1 VLIPDHENPNHKK
14 RAIFKNLLYLNY
26 INMVHVSALSFCVRV
41 CIRALFTHKSR
52 KRLLSLFD
60 DECAFFFFFLF
71 FEEKKDLM
79 LFFLL
84 FCIMNPEG
92 EKEEKGRTKLKKFL
106 LRNQPSSRAR
116 RVCALSLSLLSLS
129 ALSALSKVCSSL
141 DIIHF
146 PSEYIYLPRSFLLLL
161 AHGKGKGR
169 SHRDPT
175 TSPARAH
182 VRKTHAR
189 YINIM
194 SSGSI
199 ATTTTTTATMV
210 SSSSSRKFNQ
220 QKSSSATIGRPTR
233 RTTPLRTSAASS
245 IKTYTVNA
253 AQKEVNLQK
262 VIENLCEGKD
272 LSEDE
277 AFEAM
282 EALLDASENQI
293 AAFLVLLRAKG
304 ETSSEMAGLARA
316 MQSRAL
322 QVNAGDDVLDI
333 VGTGGDSA
341 GTVNISTG
349 SCVLAAAAGAKV
361 AKHGSRSVSSLCG
374 SADVLEALGVA
385 VEIGPEAIEKC
396 VKEVGMGFMFAPRF
410 HPAMAKV
417 SPVRK
422 SLKVRTAFNLLGPML
437 NPAHSKYALVG
448 VYSTGIQKLMAD
460 SFMRLGMKKA
470 LIVHS
475 MGLDELTPCG
485 PADVMEVSKDGV
497 KTYTFEP
504 SKVGIKKCELKDLA
518 GGDAQLNAKILREA
532 LGGETGP
539 VAETLILN
547 AGVAMA
553 AAEQA
558 ASVEEGIAMCRE
570 AHKAGKGGEKLDS
583 WVQLTQECAKA
594 GL

>member
-1 VLIPDHENPNHKK
+1 
-14 RAIFKNLLYLNY
+14 
-26 INMVHVSALSFCVRV
+26 M
-41 CIRALFTHKSR
+41 
-52 KRLLSLFD
+52 
-60 DECAFFFFFLF
+60 
-71 FEEKKDLM
+71 
-79 LFFLL
+79 
-84 FCIMNPEG
+84 
-92 EKEEKGRTKLKKFL
+92 
-106 LRNQPSSRAR
+106 SSSS
-116 RVCALSLSLLSLS
+116 SLSVL
-129 ALSALSKVCSSL
+129 
-141 DIIHF
+141 
-146 PSEYIYLPRSFLLLL
+146 
-161 AHGKGKGR
+161 
-169 SHRDPT
+169 
-175 TSPARAH
+175 
-182 VRKTHAR
+182 
-189 YINIM
+189 M
-194 SSGSI
+194 SSHLITKRG
-199 ATTTTTTATMV
+199 AMTTTTTTSSSESS
-210 SSSSSRKFNQ
+210 SSSSSRKLVGAHQHHRKF
-220 QKSSSATIGRPTR
+220 SSSSSSSSSSRQK
-233 RTTPLRTSAASS
+233 RTTTTASS
-245 IKTYTVNA
+245 SIRTHSVHA
-253 AQKEVNLQK
+253 AKQEINLQK

-272 LSEDE
+272 LSENE

-316 MQSRAL
+316 MQSRAV

-448 VYSTGIQKLMAD
+448 VYSTDIQRLMAD

-518 GGDAQLNAKILREA
+518 GGDAKLNAKILREA

-570 AHKAGKGGEKLDS
+570 AHKTGKGGEKLDS
-583 WVQLTQECAKA
+583 WIQLTQECKKA

>member
-1 VLIPDHENPNHKK
+1 MVSLTLGKQKK
-14 RAIFKNLLYLNY
+14 TRNQKQKRD
-26 INMVHVSALSFCVRV
+26 VCVS
-41 CIRALFTHKSR
+41 
-52 KRLLSLFD
+52 LSLR
-60 DECAFFFFFLF
+60 ARVS
-71 FEEKKDLM
+71 
-79 LFFLL
+79 L
-84 FCIMNPEG
+84 FC
-92 EKEEKGRTKLKKFL
+92 
-106 LRNQPSSRAR
+106 S
-116 RVCALSLSLLSLS
+116 LSLSFVHLL
-129 ALSALSKVCSSL
+129 SL

-146 PSEYIYLPRSFLLLL
+146 PQNIYLTAPSSSSSKEDHIETQLPPPRALT
-161 AHGKGKGR
+161 HIRKHTHTR
-169 SHRDPT
+169 SI
-175 TSPARAH
+175 
-182 VRKTHAR
+182 
-189 YINIM
+189 YINIIM

-199 ATTTTTTATMV
+199 ATTTTATTMV

-220 QKSSSATIGRPTR
+220 QKSSSSTIRRPTR
-233 RTTPLRTSAASS
+233 RTTPLRTSAAAAS

>member
-1 VLIPDHENPNHKK
+1 MSSSSLSVLMSSHLITK
-14 RAIFKNLLYLNY
+14 RA
-26 INMVHVSALSFCVRV
+26 M
-41 CIRALFTHKSR
+41 
-52 KRLLSLFD
+52 
-60 DECAFFFFFLF
+60 
-71 FEEKKDLM
+71 M
-79 LFFLL
+79 
-84 FCIMNPEG
+84 
-92 EKEEKGRTKLKKFL
+92 
-106 LRNQPSSRAR
+106 
-116 RVCALSLSLLSLS
+116 
-129 ALSALSKVCSSL
+129 
-141 DIIHF
+141 
-146 PSEYIYLPRSFLLLL
+146 
-161 AHGKGKGR
+161 
-169 SHRDPT
+169 
-175 TSPARAH
+175 
-182 VRKTHAR
+182 
-189 YINIM
+189 
-194 SSGSI
+194 
-199 ATTTTTTATMV
+199 TTTTSSSESSFE
-210 SSSSSRKFNQ
+210 SSSSSRKLLGAHQRRRNFHRRHRHHHHRAD
-220 QKSSSATIGRPTR
+220 K
-233 RTTPLRTSAASS
+233 RTTTTAWSS
-245 IKTYTVNA
+245 IRTHSVHA
-253 AQKEVNLQK
+253 AKQEINLQK

-272 LSEDE
+272 LSENE

-316 MQSRAL
+316 MQSRAV

-385 VEIGPEAIEKC
+385 VEIGPEAIERC

-448 VYSTGIQKLMAD
+448 VYSTDIQRLMAD

-485 PADVMEVSKDGV
+485 LADVMEVSKDGV

-518 GGDAQLNAKILREA
+518 GGDAKLNAKILREA

-547 AGVAMA
+547 AGVAMVA
-553 AAEQA
+553 KRSKPRPSRKASPCAERRTKP
-558 ASVEEGIAMCRE
+558 V
-570 AHKAGKGGEKLDS
+570 KAGKS
-583 WVQLTQECAKA
+583 WTS
-594 GL
+594 GFT